1 MMREKRKC
9 KAGYAK
15 LENLKAVWQVKAA
28 CDVMDV
34 SLIE

>member
-15 LENLKAVWQVKAA
+15 LENLKAA